1 MTAPGVVIP
10 LYEETMKIALALCAL
25 AGVIS
30 LALAAPASAQTR
42 DDIMNRVIW
51 PCVDHEVQ
59 ELDLEE
65 RHSES
70 AVLNVFGPGKW

>member
-1 MTAPGVVIP
+1 
-10 LYEETMKIALALCAL
+10 MKITLALCAL
-25 AGVIS
+25 AGVIG

-51 PCVDHEVQ
+51 PCVNHEGQ
-59 ELDLEE
+59 ELHLEE

-70 AVLNVFGPGKW
+70 AVLNMFGPGQW

>member
-1 MTAPGVVIP
+1 
-10 LYEETMKIALALCAL
+10 MKITLALCAL

-70 AVLNVFGPGKW
+70 AALNMFGPGKW